1 MATTAPKA
9 ANTRGPDTAP
19 AAEPIAPK
27 KKSKVLLLVLVMVLL
42 GGIGAAAWYF
52 WPGHE
57 DPAAPNKSAAGKA
70 AVAKVA
76 SSKPRT
82 YVPLEPFTVNLQR
95 EDSQSSAM
103 LQTGLSLKLTD
114 ETLAVPI
121 KLQMTEIRSRILLL
135 LTGKTASELATPEG
149 KKKLAEELAREV
161 VQALPAGTA
170 ATGLE
175 AVLFTSFL
183 IQ

>member
-9 ANTRGPDTAP
+9 NSKREPDPAP
-19 AAEPIAPK
+19 EAEPVAPK
-27 KKSKVLLLVLVMVLL
+27 KKSKLLLIVLVMLLL
-42 GGIGAAAWYF
+42 GGGGAAGWYF
-52 WPGHE
+52 WPAHE
-57 DPAAPNKSAAGKA
+57 DPAAPKKGEAGKA

-76 SSKPRT
+76 PAKPRT

-95 EDSQSSAM
+95 EDGQPPF
-103 LQTGLSLKLTD
+103 LQIGLSLKLTD
-114 ETLAVPI
+114 EILSGPI
-121 KLQMTEIRSRILLL
+121 KLAMPEIRSRILLL
-135 LTGKTASELATPEG
+135 LMGKTASELSTPEG
-149 KKKLAEELAREV
+149 KKLLAEQLSREV
-161 VQALPAGTA
+161 VQAVPGTTA

>member
-1 MATTAPKA
+1 MATSTPKSA
-9 ANTRGPDTAP
+9 TTRAPDTAP

-27 KKSKVLLLVLVMVLL
+27 KKSKLLILAVVLVLL

-52 WPGHE
+52 WPGE
-57 DPAAPNKSAAGKA
+57 DPVTPSKPQAGKA
-70 AVAKVA
+70 VVAKVVP
-76 SSKPRT
+76 SKPRT

-95 EDSQSSAM
+95 EDGQPPY
-103 LQTGLSLKLTD
+103 LQIGLSLKLTD
-114 ETLAVPI
+114 EALAAPI

-135 LTGKTASELATPEG
+135 LMSKTASELSTPEG
-149 KKKLAEELAREV
+149 KKTLAEQLAREV
-161 VQALPAGTA
+161 VQAVPVSTTA
-170 ATGLE
+170 AGLE

>member
-9 ANTRGPDTAP
+9 TSKREPDPAP
-19 AAEPIAPK
+19 EAEPVAPK
-27 KKSKVLLLVLVMVLL
+27 KKSKLLLIVLVLLLL
-42 GGIGAAAWYF
+42 GGGGAAAWYF
-52 WPGHE
+52 WPGE
-57 DPAAPNKSAAGKA
+57 DPAAPKKGEAGKA

-76 SSKPRT
+76 PAKPRT

-95 EDSQSSAM
+95 EDGQPPF
-103 LQTGLSLKLTD
+103 LQIGLSLKLTD
-114 ETLAVPI
+114 ETLSAPV
-121 KLQMTEIRSRILLL
+121 KLAMPEIRSRVLLL
-135 LTGKTASELATPEG
+135 LMGKTASELSTPEG
-149 KKKLAEELAREV
+149 KKLLAEQLAREV
-161 VQALPAGTA
+161 IQAVPGTTA

>member
-9 ANTRGPDTAP
+9 TSKREPDPAP
-19 AAEPIAPK
+19 EAEPVAPK
-27 KKSKVLLLVLVMVLL
+27 KKSKLLIIVLVLLLL
-42 GGIGAAAWYF
+42 GGGGAAAWYF
-52 WPGHE
+52 WPGE
-57 DPAAPNKSAAGKA
+57 DPAAPKKGEAGKA

-76 SSKPRT
+76 PAKPRT

-95 EDSQSSAM
+95 EDGQPPF
-103 LQTGLSLKLTD
+103 LQIGLSLKLTD
-114 ETLAVPI
+114 ETLSAPV
-121 KLQMTEIRSRILLL
+121 KLAMPEIRSRVLLL
-135 LTGKTASELATPEG
+135 LMGKTASELSTPEG
-149 KKKLAEELAREV
+149 KKLLAEQLAREV
-161 VQALPAGTA
+161 IQAVPGTTA